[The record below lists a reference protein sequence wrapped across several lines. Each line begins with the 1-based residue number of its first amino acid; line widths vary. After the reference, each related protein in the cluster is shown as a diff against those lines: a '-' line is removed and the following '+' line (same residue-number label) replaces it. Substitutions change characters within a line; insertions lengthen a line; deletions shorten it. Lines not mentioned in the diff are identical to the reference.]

1 MSNFKFGVCL
11 KFRDREKLLVAKEA
25 GVDYYELGF
34 CDLANGTEDEVK
46 SFIDFNKEYG
56 LPCPAANGMFPGEL
70 KLVGPDVDYVK
81 IDEYLDFA
89 SERFSSVGGETV
101 VFGSGPARR
110 CPDGWNYDKATEQ
123 LVKVCADHIAPYM
136 RKYSLTCAIEPLRSA
151 ECNVIS
157 TAKRGFEICK
167 LSNVPEVQLLI
178 DLFHFDT
185 EKEERESILDYK
197 GHLSHIHIA
206 SATNNRKYPK
216 PDDGTDY
223 QSFFDIL
230 RKSDYNSGRISLEGS
245 YDDFSAELKI
255 ALNMLRKF

>member
-11 KFRDREKLLVAKEA
+11 KFKDREKLIAAKEA

-34 CDLANGTEDEVK
+34 GDLANGTDDEVK
-46 SFIDFNKEYG
+46 SFIDFNKTYG
-56 LPCPAANGMFPGEL
+56 LPCPTANCMFPGDL

-81 IDEYLDFA
+81 IDEFLDFA

-101 VFGSGPARR
+101 VFGSGAARR
-110 CPDGWNYDKATEQ
+110 CPDGWDYDKATEQ

-136 RKYSLTCAIEPLRSA
+136 RKYSLTCAIEPLRSV
-151 ECNVIS
+151 ECNVIP

-167 LSNVPEVQLLI
+167 LANVPEVKLLI

-185 EKEERESILDYK
+185 EKEDRESIFDYK
-197 GHLSHIHIA
+197 DCLHHIHIA

-230 RKSDYNSGRISLEGS
+230 RKAEYKTGRISLEGS
-245 YDDFSAELKI
+245 YDDFSVDLKT
-255 ALNMLRKF
+255 ALDLLRKF